1 MASQDFD
8 LDLDKKLPMP
18 NDKSPTEPRLVRA
31 LRAFEEAAG
40 GREAIVA
47 ELATAT
53 LSEQET
59 LLVRLLAD
67 PDRDHQPIHELLG
80 YAQLSVARFLR
91 LFRDARGARAYL
103 DALDKVWQ
111 KLPDVA
117 EDVMTRALPKQVT
130 CKACDGSGFQRI
142 SATKDRNLSGP
153 LKDQMERVHCPDC
166 SGTGLISQA
175 PTLDYQ
181 KLALTLGGLPKP
193 IPGTLVDNSKTQINA
208 QQQNFYGSDTMKDFI
223 SAVQGLKYG
232 PRHPAPLEAE
242 VVEEEKT

>member
-1 MASQDFD
+1 MPTQDFD
-8 LDLDKKLPMP
+8 LDLDKKLPIP
-18 NDKSPTEPRLVRA
+18 NEKAPLEPRLIRA

-40 GREAIVA
+40 GRDAIVA
-47 ELATAT
+47 ELVTAS
-53 LSEQET
+53 LSDQET

-80 YAQLSVARFLR
+80 YAGLSVHRFLR
-91 LFRDARGARAYL
+91 IFKDARGARAYF

-117 EDVMTRALPKQVT
+117 EDVMTRALPKHVT
-130 CKACDGSGFQRI
+130 CKPCQGTGYQRV
-142 SATKDRNLSGP
+142 ATSKDKDIYGP
-153 LKDQMERVHCPDC
+153 LREQMDRVHCPDC
-166 SGTGLISQA
+166 EGSGKVA
-175 PTLDYQ
+175 VPPTLDYQ

-232 PRHPAPLEAE
+232 PRVIPAPET
-242 VVEEEKT
+242 EEEPG